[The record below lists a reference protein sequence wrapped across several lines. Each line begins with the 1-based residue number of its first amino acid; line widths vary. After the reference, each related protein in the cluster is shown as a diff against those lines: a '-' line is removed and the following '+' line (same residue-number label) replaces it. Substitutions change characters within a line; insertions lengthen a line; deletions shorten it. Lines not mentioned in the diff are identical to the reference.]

1 MLNVLFWNLHR
12 NALEDLI
19 ETCVVENDIDVAIFS
34 EFDVV
39 DIDKIEEHLG
49 KMYKHIFEIQNN
61 KKVTLIAKN
70 TLYVSIVQP
79 GERFNIY
86 SVKTG
91 VKDYLLVAIHLEDRR
106 NYKTADRVETIRHLV
121 ADIKKTEEL
130 LKCTNTIVIG
140 DFNANPYDEELL
152 SKYSFNAVL
161 FKSVINKCDFTNPRS
176 KKIKRFYNPI
186 INFLSEDTEMYG
198 SFYYDQD
205 YNTSYWHCLDQVLVR
220 KDLVDSVRHLEYI
233 KRIDT
238 NNLLKNS
245 IPNSEISD
253 HLPLL
258 VKLEEVGNGV

>member
-1 MLNVLFWNLHR
+1 
-12 NALEDLI
+12 
-19 ETCVVENDIDVAIFS
+19 
-34 EFDVV
+34 
-39 DIDKIEEHLG
+39 
-49 KMYKHIFEIQNN
+49 MYKHIFEIQNN

-161 FKSVINKCDFTNPRS
+161 FKSVINKCDF
-176 KKIKRFYNPI
+176 Y
-186 INFLSEDTEMYG
+186 
-198 SFYYDQD
+198 
-205 YNTSYWHCLDQVLVR
+205 
-220 KDLVDSVRHLEYI
+220 
-233 KRIDT
+233 
-238 NNLLKNS
+238 
-245 IPNSEISD
+245 
-253 HLPLL
+253 
-258 VKLEEVGNGV
+258 

>member
-1 MLNVLFWNLHR
+1 MVCSMFWNLHR

-34 EFDVV
+34 EFDGV

-106 NYKTADRVETIRHLV
+106 NYKTADRVETIRHL
-121 ADIKKTEEL
+121 
-130 LKCTNTIVIG
+130 
-140 DFNANPYDEELL
+140 
-152 SKYSFNAVL
+152 
-161 FKSVINKCDFTNPRS
+161 
-176 KKIKRFYNPI
+176 
-186 INFLSEDTEMYG
+186 
-198 SFYYDQD
+198 
-205 YNTSYWHCLDQVLVR
+205 
-220 KDLVDSVRHLEYI
+220 EYI

>member
-34 EFDVV
+34 EFDGV

-106 NYKTADRVETIRHLV
+106 NYKTADKGWILNVYRYLRKKRNKNNKNYFSCNTYSEWKDYILDKVNRNINNYDDLIHFLIRERNRQLINKEAIVIILIPIYISLIATAIGNMELNMLV
-121 ADIKKTEEL
+121 TVAIIIVIEL
-130 LKCTNTIVIG
+130 LALNG
-140 DFNANPYDEELL
+140 LYN
-152 SKYSFNAVL
+152 
-161 FKSVINKCDFTNPRS
+161 INQKVN
-176 KKIKRFYNPI
+176 FYN
-186 INFLSEDTEMYG
+186 
-198 SFYYDQD
+198 
-205 YNTSYWHCLDQVLVR
+205 
-220 KDLVDSVRHLEYI
+220 DLVEV
-233 KRIDT
+233 
-238 NNLLKNS
+238 LK
-245 IPNSEISD
+245 IG
-253 HLPLL
+253 
-258 VKLEEVGNGV
+258 K

>member
-34 EFDVV
+34 EFDGV

-176 KKIKRFYNPI
+176 KKIKRF
-186 INFLSEDTEMYG
+186 L
-198 SFYYDQD
+198 
-205 YNTSYWHCLDQVLVR
+205 
-220 KDLVDSVRHLEYI
+220 
-233 KRIDT
+233 
-238 NNLLKNS
+238 
-245 IPNSEISD
+245 
-253 HLPLL
+253 
-258 VKLEEVGNGV
+258 